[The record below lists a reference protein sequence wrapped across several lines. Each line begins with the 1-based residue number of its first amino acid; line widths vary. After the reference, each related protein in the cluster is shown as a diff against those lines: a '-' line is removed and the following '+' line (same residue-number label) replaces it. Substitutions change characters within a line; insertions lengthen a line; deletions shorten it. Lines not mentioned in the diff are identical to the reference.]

1 MKTRVRQLVF
11 TIAMLGCVLIATRDT
26 STYTAGYCTCF
37 REFQGDSLHA
47 YIYSDTPV
55 DWNFLASEDFTPF
68 QLGGATEYEG
78 STFSSQPCRQY
89 CTNYLVSM
97 GRSLCSQY
105 GNSHH
110 FVQIQSF
117 YHWEDP
123 DFSALT
129 TTDFIDSANP
139 GGAKLQCGSF

>member
-1 MKTRVRQLVF
+1 MLEQCFAPKVRTPTVLVVFPKRLARNKTKEVQMKTRVRQLVF

-78 STFSSQPCRQY
+78 
-89 CTNYLVSM
+89 
-97 GRSLCSQY
+97 
-105 GNSHH
+105 
-110 FVQIQSF
+110 
-117 YHWEDP
+117 
-123 DFSALT
+123 
-129 TTDFIDSANP
+129 
-139 GGAKLQCGSF
+139 